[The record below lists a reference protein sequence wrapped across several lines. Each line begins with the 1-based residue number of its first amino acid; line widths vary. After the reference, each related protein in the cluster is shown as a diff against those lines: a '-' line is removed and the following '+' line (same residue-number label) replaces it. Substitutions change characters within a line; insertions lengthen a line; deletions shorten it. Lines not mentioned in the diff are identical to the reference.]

1 MNLAADDPEG
11 QARNTAFVQALQQL
25 GWTDGRNARIDTRCG
40 TDAGS
45 TRKETGFARPRR
57 HPGFCERSHE
67 RIATDDPRCA
77 DRIRDCDR
85 SGRCRIRRNPGSSN
99 LTVPRIAGADVRQQA
114 LRRHRV
120 DCIVDC
126 EQAVRG
132 FGREYF
138 FSTFQ
143 SARGILEP
151 SRTVLDATATKWSL
165 DVAQMTSRLDYQ
177 KMETMAESARRVGSL
192 SPSLT

>member
-1 MNLAADDPEG
+1 MGPGDPGG
-11 QARNTAFVQALQQL
+11 QHQGGV
-25 GWTDGRNARIDTRCG
+25 
-40 TDAGS
+40 
-45 TRKETGFARPRR
+45 
-57 HPGFCERSHE
+57 
-67 RIATDDPRCA
+67 
-77 DRIRDCDR
+77 
-85 SGRCRIRRNPGSSN
+85 IRRCPIFHN
-99 LTVPRIAGADVRQQA
+99 LPFGEWRA
-114 LRRHRV
+114 LMSANRH
-120 DCIVDC
+120 C
-126 EQAVRG
+126 AVIGLKTASRPSEG

-165 DVAQMTSRLDYQ
+165 DVAQTTSRLDYQ

>member
-1 MNLAADDPEG
+1 MG
-11 QARNTAFVQALQQL
+11 QGGQV
-25 GWTDGRNARIDTRCG
+25 
-40 TDAGS
+40 
-45 TRKETGFARPRR
+45 RR
-57 HPGFCERSHE
+57 HQGGLNREWGNIFHKSRFAKSRALMSANRH
-67 RIATDDPRCA
+67 CA
-77 DRIRDCDR
+77 VI
-85 SGRCRIRRNPGSSN
+85 GR
-99 LTVPRIAGADVRQQA
+99 TVSLKAASRPS
-114 LRRHRV
+114 
-120 DCIVDC
+120 
-126 EQAVRG
+126 EG

-165 DVAQMTSRLDYQ
+165 DVAQTTSRLDYQ

>member
-1 MNLAADDPEG
+1 MVVHPSMPAKTVPEF
-11 QARNTAFVQALQQL
+11 TAYPKA
-25 GWTDGRNARIDTRCG
+25 
-40 TDAGS
+40 
-45 TRKETGFARPRR
+45 
-57 HPGFCERSHE
+57 
-67 RIATDDPRCA
+67 
-77 DRIRDCDR
+77 
-85 SGRCRIRRNPGSSN
+85 NPGKINMASGS
-99 LTVPRIAGADVRQQA
+99 
-114 LRRHRV
+114 
-120 DCIVDC
+120 
-126 EQAVRG
+126 EG

-165 DVAQMTSRLDYQ
+165 DVAQTTSRLDYQ

>member
-1 MNLAADDPEG
+1 PATSSRSSPSG
-11 QARNTAFVQALQQL
+11 SIFRNTRFAESRALMSANRHCAVI
-25 GWTDGRNARIDTRCG
+25 GRTVSLKTA
-40 TDAGS
+40 S
-45 TRKETGFARPRR
+45 RPS
-57 HPGFCERSHE
+57 E
-67 RIATDDPRCA
+67 
-77 DRIRDCDR
+77 
-85 SGRCRIRRNPGSSN
+85 
-99 LTVPRIAGADVRQQA
+99 V
-114 LRRHRV
+114 
-120 DCIVDC
+120 
-126 EQAVRG
+126 

-165 DVAQMTSRLDYQ
+165 DVAQTTSRLDYQ